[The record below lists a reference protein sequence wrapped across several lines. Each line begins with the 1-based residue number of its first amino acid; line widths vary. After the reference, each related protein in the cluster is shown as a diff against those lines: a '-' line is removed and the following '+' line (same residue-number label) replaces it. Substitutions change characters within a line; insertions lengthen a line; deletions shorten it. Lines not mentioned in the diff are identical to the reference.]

1 MSWNPSDSAIKVT
14 PSLEERLAKATSA
27 EIPEILK
34 QAAIDQGLAK
44 RDWDPSILVPAE
56 QSATFKKSF
65 TINGQTR
72 TIEGATELELAQAET
87 VLFKSL
93 MDAPAPAAAAAE
105 PARGTDGRVVNAE
118 NAVDVEE
125 LRMQMIQG
133 TITPEEFVA
142 RAGIIERV
150 VDQRAERA
158 TVTGWETATASFL
171 NSPEGQNWPGGAALS
186 RIQQI
191 LTANHLEDAE
201 DKLEAL
207 KSAWLF
213 MQQQDYETQI
223 NEKLRTATPDELRE
237 AIGYGRS
244 SGMFGQR

>member
-1 MSWNPSDSAIKVT
+1 MSRLADRIKRAARPGAAPIGFGLIAERRASPTLLCLLRLDNEQVSKVGDAAAGGADAVIISGLDSDKLGQAIKKVKDL
-14 PSLEERLAKATSA
+14 PVGLRLE
-27 EIPEILK
+27 
-34 QAAIDQGLAK
+34 
-44 RDWDPSILVPAE
+44 
-56 QSATFKKSF
+56 
-65 TINGQTR
+65 N
-72 TIEGATELELAQAET
+72 
-87 VLFKSL
+87 
-93 MDAPAPAAAAAE
+93 
-105 PARGTDGRVVNAE
+105 
-118 NAVDVEE
+118 
-125 LRMQMIQG
+125 
-133 TITPEEFVA
+133 
-142 RAGIIERV
+142 
-150 VDQRAERA
+150 AERA
-158 TVTGWETATASFL
+158 TVAGWETATASFL